1 MYHTRRPEYNMLT
14 HITPYKISMSL
25 TILCASNKYF
35 FLYESIPSLTA
46 KAYLK
51 AFFLIQNII
60 VTYSAAIS
68 TSFLRRAT
76 PII

>member
-35 FLYESIPSLTA
+35 FLYKSNPSLTA

-51 AFFLIQNII
+51 LLSRFK
-60 VTYSAAIS
+60 T
-68 TSFLRRAT
+68 
-76 PII
+76 

>member
-1 MYHTRRPEYNMLT
+1 MYHTRRPEHNMLT

-51 AFFLIQNII
+51 AFISFQNMM